1 MSLRTGFALV
11 SAAGIPSGIATK
23 QNNTVVWKDI
33 MPNSLYKAYLCKEI
47 NLVGWFK
54 TENENRYVPN
64 FIVWHIIVAAA
75 RLRAPQKAAWTVC
88 KQKKRRLSSV
98 WAVTVSFPLQECTRS
113 FTCSGG
119 LPGSEI
125 VAPATEVWIN
135 TSTQA
140 LSNNHQITCNPRYT
154 AGMPIILDLSK

>member
-23 QNNTVVWKDI
+23 QNKTAVWKDI
-33 MPNSLYKAYLCKEI
+33 MPNSLYNAYLCKEI
-47 NLVGWFK
+47 NPV
-54 TENENRYVPN
+54 ENENCFVPN
-64 FIVWHIIVAAA
+64 FIDRHIIVAAV
-75 RLRAPQKAAWTVC
+75 RLRAPQTATWRVC
-88 KQKKRRLSSV
+88 KQKKRQLSSA
-98 WAVTVSFPLQECTRS
+98 WALTVSFPLQECTRS